1 MIYSCR
7 YHHDSKMG
15 KFFST
20 VVFDLYSEFI
30 ALNYIHAVQVI
41 AQHFQF
47 YCRRQVAILKKKKK
61 LIKKR
66 ERWKRLENLSAYTG
80 TQQSN
85 PEVLDNYSRASLQLF
100 S

>member
-1 MIYSCR
+1 MIYSCCYYR
-7 YHHDSKMG
+7 QNG
-15 KFFST
+15 K
-20 VVFDLYSEFI
+20 VLFDLYSEFI
-30 ALNYIHAVQVI
+30 TINYIHAVQVI

-61 LIKKR
+61 KLIKKR
-66 ERWKRLENLSAYTG
+66 ERWKRLENLSGYKD

-85 PEVLDNYSRASLQLF
+85 PEVLDNYSRASLQPF